1 MARTT
6 ALHTDGSPIVRRR
19 RKFLRFNF
27 FDVFVVLFTVS
38 FAIVCFY
45 PMWYVFLAS
54 ITPYSEFIQSKLMLW
69 FPQTVDFQYYVA
81 VFSTQVFANALFV
94 SVVKTVVGTLLSVL
108 VTSMMAYAVSK
119 THIKGMT
126 VINALVV
133 FTLLF
138 SGGLIPEYMLYNQ
151 VGILRTFWV
160 MILPSALSVFYFII
174 MRNYFAYSSPKEL
187 EEAAMIDGASE
198 FRIFFQ
204 VILPTAKPM
213 LAAVALFIAVYHWN
227 DFYTYMMFIANKPEL
242 QPFAWVLRRT
252 LVDPSLMNQI
262 RNEAANTGMP
272 ILPPVGLRMATIIIA
287 MLPILML
294 YPFLQRFFAK
304 GMLLGAVKE

>member
-1 MARTT
+1 MARTEL
-6 ALHTDGSPIVRRR
+6 LHADGSAIKVRRR
-19 RKFLRFNF
+19 KLIRFNF

-38 FAIVCFY
+38 FALVCFY

-54 ITPYSEFIQSKLMLW
+54 ITPYSEFIQSKLMVW
-69 FPQTVDFQYYVA
+69 FPQTIDFQYYVA
-81 VFSTQVFANALFV
+81 VFSTEVFANALFI
-94 SVVKTVVGTLLSVL
+94 SVVKTVIGTLLSVL

-119 THIKGMT
+119 THIRGMT
-126 VINALVV
+126 AINALVV

-151 VGILRTFWV
+151 IGILRTFWV
-160 MILPSALSVFYFII
+160 MILPGALSVFYFII
-174 MRNYFAYSSPKEL
+174 MRNYFAYSAPKEL

-227 DFYTYMMFIANKPEL
+227 DFYSYMMFISNKPDL
-242 QPFAWVLRRT
+242 QPFAWILRRT

-262 RNEAANTGMP
+262 RNEAVSTGMP
-272 ILPPVGLRMATIIIA
+272 VLPPIGLRMATIIIA
-287 MLPILML
+287 MVPILMI

>member
-1 MARTT
+1 MT
-6 ALHTDGSPIVRRR
+6 HSDGTPVKLRR
-19 RKFLRFNF
+19 RKLIRFNL
-27 FDVFVVLFTVS
+27 FDIVVVMFTVS

-54 ITPYSEFIQSKLMLW
+54 ITPYSEFIQSKLMVW
-69 FPQTVDFQYYVA
+69 FPQTIDFQYYIA
-81 VFSTQVFANALFV
+81 VFSTEVFANALFI
-94 SVVKTVVGTLLSVL
+94 SVAKTVIGTLLSVL
-108 VTSMMAYAVSK
+108 VTAMMAYAVSK
-119 THIKGMT
+119 THIRGMS

-151 VGILRTFWV
+151 IGILRTFWV
-160 MILPSALSVFYFII
+160 MVLPSVLSVFYFII
-174 MRNYFAYSSPKEL
+174 MRNYFAYSAPKEL

-227 DFYTYMMFIANKPEL
+227 DFYSYMMFVSNKADL
-242 QPFAWVLRRT
+242 QPFAWILRRT
-252 LVDPSLMNQI
+252 LVDPALMNQI

-272 ILPPVGLRMATIIIA
+272 ALPPIGLRMATIIIA
-287 MLPILML
+287 MVPILL
-294 YPFLQRFFAK
+294 IYPFLQRFFAK